1 MKFSHFMAVS
11 AMTLALPASAG
22 YVWGAKSAN
31 STALRQAVTLE
42 GVRSHQAVLQSIAD
56 ANDGDRASGSPGF
69 EASVAY
75 VKSTLEAAG
84 YNVMVQP
91 FKFPFFQELTPATF
105 AQTAPGAVD
114 YVYNTDFATLNY
126 SGSDDVTAL
135 VQQVNDNVLP
145 PTATST
151 STAGCETADFNGFVP
166 GSIALIQ
173 RGSCSLAQ
181 KVANAAT
188 AGAAAAI
195 IFNEGNPGDLERN
208 ELFFG
213 TLNAPAAI
221 PAISVSF
228 ELGST
233 LANTA
238 GLQAHIVTNTLSE
251 IRNTANV
258 IADTA
263 GGRSDRVV
271 VVGAHLDS
279 VPGAAGINDN
289 GSGTAGILEIA
300 VQMAKLKIKPVN
312 KVRFA
317 FWGAEEVGL
326 LGSTHY
332 VSLLSKKQINRIAL
346 NLNFD
351 MIGSPNFGR
360 FVYDGDGSDT
370 GTAGPNG
377 SANIESV
384 INRYF
389 AKQKLTVKATA
400 FDGRSD
406 YGPFIDVGIPAGG
419 LFTGAED
426 IKTAEEAALFGGTA
440 GEAFDPCY
448 HQACDTYVNN
458 SDEGLDQMSDA
469 AADAV
474 LQFAMTRTSVRGTS
488 KANDRAVTR
497 VSAKSLPFKGSHL
510 QK

>member
-1 MKFSHFMAVS
+1 MAVS

-22 YVWGAKSAN
+22 YVWGAKSVN
-31 STALRQAVTLE
+31 SNALRQAVTLE
-42 GVRSHQAVLQSIAD
+42 GVRSHQAALQSIAD

-69 EASVAY
+69 DASVAY

-105 AQTAPGAVD
+105 AQTAPRAVD

-238 GLQAHIVTNTLSE
+238 GLQAHIVTNT
-251 IRNTANV
+251 
-258 IADTA
+258 
-263 GGRSDRVV
+263 
-271 VVGAHLDS
+271 
-279 VPGAAGINDN
+279 
-289 GSGTAGILEIA
+289 
-300 VQMAKLKIKPVN
+300 
-312 KVRFA
+312 
-317 FWGAEEVGL
+317 
-326 LGSTHY
+326 
-332 VSLLSKKQINRIAL
+332 
-346 NLNFD
+346 
-351 MIGSPNFGR
+351 
-360 FVYDGDGSDT
+360 
-370 GTAGPNG
+370 
-377 SANIESV
+377 
-384 INRYF
+384 
-389 AKQKLTVKATA
+389 
-400 FDGRSD
+400 
-406 YGPFIDVGIPAGG
+406 
-419 LFTGAED
+419 
-426 IKTAEEAALFGGTA
+426 
-440 GEAFDPCY
+440 
-448 HQACDTYVNN
+448 
-458 SDEGLDQMSDA
+458 
-469 AADAV
+469 
-474 LQFAMTRTSVRGTS
+474 
-488 KANDRAVTR
+488 
-497 VSAKSLPFKGSHL
+497 
-510 QK
+510 